1 MPNIIVETD
10 EGVYV
15 NKLTM
20 HNIKT
25 LQFIENFGE
34 MPNLRTKPIFHVSN
48 TIDPKV
54 YTIYYGL
61 KSFLKTTSELYS
73 EIELLT
79 MQLYTTTYGVP
90 LKN

>member
-1 MPNIIVETD
+1 MPNIIVKTD

-34 MPNLRTKPIFHVSN
+34 MPNLRTKPIFHVSSAV
-48 TIDPKV
+48 DPKV
-54 YTIYYGL
+54 QIIYNGW
-61 KSFLKTTSELYS
+61 KSFLKATSELFGHWV
-73 EIELLT
+73 IHDVIMCHNL
-79 MQLYTTTYGVP
+79 
-90 LKN
+90 